1 MWELFQIQSKRKR
14 SFLDYQTVL
23 VASRHMHHELAQN
36 GVPGDRLRLLP
47 LFATD
52 SASPAVPPAPK
63 DPGDRILFIGRL
75 VEVKGVDHLIEAVSS
90 AAKLLQRPLT
100 LTIAGDGSERGELE
114 RAARRKGV
122 VVEFA
127 GWLNTEK
134 KLDLLREADL
144 IAVPSLWP
152 EPFGLVGIEAG
163 CYGVPAV
170 GFAVGG
176 IPDWLIPGQTG
187 ELAPGDPPTAAGLSE
202 AIVRALADPSHY
214 RRLSAGAWEMA
225 RQFSIERH
233 IEQLEQILNAGKL
246 APQPIPS
253 TV

>member
-1 MWELFQIQSKRKR
+1 M
-14 SFLDYQTVL
+14 
-23 VASRHMHHELAQN
+23 
-36 GVPGDRLRLLP
+36 
-47 LFATD
+47 
-52 SASPAVPPAPK
+52 
-63 DPGDRILFIGRL
+63 
-75 VEVKGVDHLIEAVSS
+75 
-90 AAKLLQRPLT
+90 
-100 LTIAGDGSERGELE
+100 
-114 RAARRKGV
+114 
-122 VVEFA
+122 VEFA

-225 RQFSIERH
+225 RRI
-233 IEQLEQILNAGKL
+233 
-246 APQPIPS
+246 
-253 TV
+253 